1 MTCLQN
7 RPIRFIRRNIVSK
20 TELCG
25 LEEYGFVNLGEIR
38 KNLTPAELYEEIIKN
53 GEGKIADKGAMVC
66 LTGRCTG
73 RSPNDKFIVEEE
85 TTKADV
91 NWSKGNVAISEAKFD
106 NLYGKIKSYLQGKN
120 VYVQECYA
128 GADPESRLKVR
139 IINDSA
145 WQNLFARN
153 MFIEETDKNVLAD
166 FKADFTVIACP
177 GFHAVPEVDG
187 VNSEAFIL
195 LNFKQKLVII
205 GGTSYAGEIKK
216 SIFTV
221 MNYILPKKGIMS
233 MHCSANIGTDGD
245 TALFFGLSGTGK
257 TTLSTDP
264 ERALIGDDEHG
275 WSDKGVF
282 NIEGGC
288 YAKVIKLSPVQEP
301 DIYACTQKFGTILEN
316 VVMDENRQ
324 IDLND
329 EKYTENTRASYPLES
344 IDNIVKPSVGG
355 HPNVVIF
362 LTYDAFGVL
371 PPVSKLSVP
380 QAMYHF
386 ISGYTARVA
395 GTEKGVTEPKAVFS
409 TCFGEPFMVWH
420 PSVYAKLLGDKIVK
434 HNAQCYLVNTGLT
447 GGPYGVGKR
456 FEIKYTRKI
465 IKEILSGDINK
476 SEFMADPVFGFGIPK
491 TLGDIPTDV
500 LHPMESWK
508 DKDEYMAKLKDLAK
522 GFKENFKKY
531 EAVTSAEIIAGG
543 PII

>member
-1 MTCLQN
+1 
-7 RPIRFIRRNIVSK
+7 VSK
-20 TELCG
+20 AQMCG
-25 LEEYGFVNLGEIR
+25 LEGYGFTNLGEVK
-38 KNLTPAELYEEIIKN
+38 KNLTAAELYEEIVKN
-53 GEGKIADKGAMVC
+53 GEGKIADKGAVVC

-91 NWSKGNVAISEAKFD
+91 NWGKGNVSISEEKFD
-106 NLYGKIKSYLQGKN
+106 KLYGKLKAYLQNKQL
-120 VYVQECYA
+120 YVQECYA
-128 GADPESRLKVR
+128 GAEEHSRLKVR
-139 IINDSA
+139 VINDSA

-153 MFIEETDKNVLAD
+153 MFITEGDERNLDGFD
-166 FKADFTVIACP
+166 ADFTVIGCP
-177 GFHAVPEVDG
+177 GFHADPAEDG
-187 VNSEAFIL
+187 TNSEAFIM
-195 LNFKQKLVII
+195 LNFKKKLVII

-221 MNYILPKKGIMS
+221 MNYVLPKKNIMS
-233 MHCSANIGTDGD
+233 MHCSANIGHDGD

-264 ERALIGDDEHG
+264 DRYLIGDDEHG
-275 WSDKGVF
+275 WSEEGVF

-316 VVMDENRQ
+316 VVMDEDRK
-324 IDLND
+324 IDLDD
-329 EKYTENTRASYPLES
+329 EKYTENTRASYP
-344 IDNIVKPSVGG
+344 IDSLPNIVEAGKGG

-371 PPVSKLSVP
+371 PPVSKLTVP

-434 HNAQCYLVNTGLT
+434 HGASCYLVNTGLT

-465 IKEILSGDINK
+465 IKAILSGEINN

-491 TLGDIPTDV
+491 SLGDIPADV
-500 LHPMESWK
+500 LHPIESWK
-508 DKDEYMAKLKDLAK
+508 DKDEYMEKLKSLAN

-543 PII
+543 PVI

>member
-1 MTCLQN
+1 M
-7 RPIRFIRRNIVSK
+7 S
-20 TELCG
+20 G
-25 LEEYGFVNLGEIR
+25 LEEYGFVNLGEIK

-53 GEGKIADKGAMVC
+53 EEGKIADKGAMVC

-85 TTKADV
+85 TTKGDV

-128 GADPESRLKVR
+128 GADPVSRLKVR
-139 IINDSA
+139 VINDSA
-145 WQNLFARN
+145 WQSLFARN
-153 MFIEETDKNVLAD
+153 MFIEETDKNILAE
-166 FKADFTVIACP
+166 FQADFTVIACP
-177 GFHAVPEVDG
+177 GFHAIPEVDG

-275 WSDKGVF
+275 WSDTGVF

-301 DIYACTQKFGTILEN
+301 DIHACTQKFGTILEN
-316 VVMDENRQ
+316 VVMDEDRN
-324 IDLND
+324 IDLDD

-344 IDNIVKPSVGG
+344 IDNIVTPSVGG

-371 PPVSKLSVP
+371 PPVSKLTVP

-508 DKDEYMAKLKDLAK
+508 DKDEYMTKLKELAK
-522 GFKENFKKY
+522 GFKDNFKKY
-531 EAVTSAEIIAGG
+531 EAVTSADIIAGG
-543 PII
+543 PTI